1 MQLGKVLQ
9 VAPGCC
15 YSQKP
20 HHCLA
25 VPEAALDEG
34 EGEGSCNAED
44 ILAEAGAG
52 RKSSSSFTG
61 IPQAFPQNPLGTRF
75 QGSPLNPGLTPE
87 WTNRVTSSRREE
99 RCLCEV
105 CLCSLLIFQSP
116 LDTSP
121 YWPLAM
127 TRTSDPCC
135 HCHTGSVSWACR
147 KPGPYRWI
155 LQHLLGFRAGC
166 GVACGPEGVCHDSI
180 NKNSDRNPLPTC
192 CALQSPKCF
201 YLYHPRPSPKGRWER
216 AHPYSAVL

>member
-1 MQLGKVLQ
+1 MSARKLGVQDAPAHPYIHRLPTMPVMRGQEERRRGATGVVSKALQ
-9 VAPGCC
+9 VAPGRC

-61 IPQAFPQNPLGTRF
+61 ILQAFPQNPLGTRF

-87 WTNRVTSSRREE
+87 WTNRVTSSGSGE

-105 CLCSLLIFQSP
+105 CPCSLLIFQIP
-116 LDTSP
+116 LHTSS
-121 YWPLAM
+121 YCQA
-127 TRTSDPCC
+127 
-135 HCHTGSVSWACR
+135 TGSDQSSR
-147 KPGPYRWI
+147 P
-155 LQHLLGFRAGC
+155 LLAI
-166 GVACGPEGVCHDSI
+166 AT
-180 NKNSDRNPLPTC
+180 L
-192 CALQSPKCF
+192 
-201 YLYHPRPSPKGRWER
+201 
-216 AHPYSAVL
+216 

>member
-87 WTNRVTSSRREE
+87 WTNRVTSSGRR
-99 RCLCEV
+99 RDACV
-105 CLCSLLIFQSP
+105 RSVFAHCSS
-116 LDTSP
+116 S
-121 YWPLAM
+121 
-127 TRTSDPCC
+127 
-135 HCHTGSVSWACR
+135 
-147 KPGPYRWI
+147 K
-155 LQHLLGFRAGC
+155 
-166 GVACGPEGVCHDSI
+166 
-180 NKNSDRNPLPTC
+180 
-192 CALQSPKCF
+192 
-201 YLYHPRPSPKGRWER
+201 
-216 AHPYSAVL
+216 AH